1 MGARVRIASLAF
13 INNKMKTNTTNP
25 QLMDLIHELK
35 KKSIEHNVKIWKR
48 IALDLERP
56 SRIRRIVNLYKINK
70 NTKKD
75 EIIVVPGKV
84 LAVGELDHAVT
95 VAAFNFSNSALD
107 KINKVGKAVSMREL
121 IKENP
126 KGKRIRII
134 G

>member
-1 MGARVRIASLAF
+1 
-13 INNKMKTNTTNP
+13 
-25 QLMDLIHELK
+25 MDLIHELK

>member
-1 MGARVRIASLAF
+1 
-13 INNKMKTNTTNP
+13 MKTNTTNP
-25 QLMDLIHELK
+25 QLRDLIHELK

-56 SRIRRIVNLYKINK
+56 SRMRRIVNLYKINK

-95 VAAFNFSNSALD
+95 VAAFNFSNSALN
-107 KINKVGKAVSMREL
+107 KINRVGKAVSMREL
-121 IKENP
+121 IKEDP

>member
-1 MGARVRIASLAF
+1 
-13 INNKMKTNTTNP
+13 MKTNTTNP